1 VLQKY
6 VIILNN
12 LILIAKNNIHF
23 DKITSTNDYALSIK
37 NHFLFKEGL
46 IISTNF
52 QNNGK
57 GQYNNNW
64 HSEFGKN
71 LLISIVIYPNISI
84 KKKFDLNK
92 IASLSVCE
100 LLCYFGLNACIKWPN
115 DIIVNDKKICGILI
129 ENIISNNII
138 KKSVIGF
145 GININQIKFKKYNIP
160 ATSLK
165 ILNQK
170 CYNLKKVKKELVNYF
185 FNNLFLY
192 RKNKFDFK
200 KYNDLLYSLNKK
212 RNYLIDDNTVE
223 GVIKEIDHLGNL
235 IISVSGK
242 KRIFKEKE
250 ISYIF

>member
-1 VLQKY
+1 MT
-6 VIILNN
+6 
-12 LILIAKNNIHF
+12 AKNNIHF
-23 DKITSTNDYALSIK
+23 DKISSTNDYALSIK

-46 IISTNF
+46 IITTNF

-57 GQYNNNW
+57 GQYSNSW
-64 HSEFGKN
+64 HSEFAKN
-71 LLISIVIYPNISI
+71 LLISIVIHPKLSI

-92 IASLSVCE
+92 IASLTVCE
-100 LLCYFGLNACIKWPN
+100 LLCYFGLNAYVKWPN

-145 GININQIKFKKYNIP
+145 GININQTKFKKYNIP

-170 CYNLKKVKKELVNYF
+170 SYKIKKVKKELVNYF
-185 FNNLFLY
+185 FNNLYMY
-192 RKNKFDFK
+192 RKKKFDNQ
-200 KYNDLLYSLNKK
+200 KYNDLIYSLNTKK
-212 RNYLIDDNTVE
+212 KYLIGDSIVE
-223 GVIKEIDHLGNL
+223 GVIKEIDYLGNL
-235 IISVSGK
+235 VVSVSGK
-242 KRIFKEKE
+242 KKIFKEKE

>member
-1 VLQKY
+1 M
-6 VIILNN
+6 
-12 LILIAKNNIHF
+12 IAKNNIHF
-23 DKITSTNDYALSIK
+23 DKISSTNDYALSIK

-46 IISTNF
+46 TITTNF
-52 QNNGK
+52 QNKGK
-57 GQYNNNW
+57 GQYCNNW
-64 HSEFGKN
+64 HSEFAKN
-71 LLISIVIYPNISI
+71 LLISIVIYPKLSI

-92 IASLSVCE
+92 IASVAVCE
-100 LLCYFGLNACIKWPN
+100 LLCYFGLNAYIKWPN

-145 GININQIKFKKYNIP
+145 GININQTKFKKYNIP

-170 CYNLKKVKKELVNYF
+170 SYKIKKVKKELVNYF
-185 FNNLFLY
+185 FNNLHLY
-192 RKNKFDFK
+192 RKKKFDNQ
-200 KYNDLLYSLNKK
+200 KYNDLIYSLNTKK
-212 RNYLIDDNTVE
+212 KYLIGDSIVE

-235 IISVSGK
+235 VVSFSGK
-242 KRIFKEKE
+242 KKIFKEKE

>member
-1 VLQKY
+1 MIV
-6 VIILNN
+6 
-12 LILIAKNNIHF
+12 KNNIHF
-23 DKITSTNDYALSIK
+23 DKISSTNDYALSIK

-57 GQYNNNW
+57 GQHGNSW
-64 HSEFGKN
+64 HSEFAKN
-71 LLISIVIYPNISI
+71 LLISIVIYPNLCI

-92 IASLSVCE
+92 IASLAVCD
-100 LLCYFGLNACIKWPN
+100 LLCNFGLKANIKWPN
-115 DIIVNDKKICGILI
+115 DIIVNNKKICGILI
-129 ENIISNNII
+129 DNIISNKTI

-145 GININQIKFKKYNIP
+145 GINVNQTKFKKYNIP

-170 CYNLKKVKKELVNYF
+170 SYKLKKVKKELVNYF
-185 FNNLFLY
+185 FSILCSY
-192 RKNKFDFK
+192 RKENFNNQ
-200 KYNDLLYSLNKK
+200 KYNDLLYLINIK
-212 RNYLIDDNTVE
+212 RNYLIGENIVE
-223 GVIKEIDHLGNL
+223 GIIEEIDHLGNL
-235 IISVSGK
+235 VISVSGK

>member
-1 VLQKY
+1 M
-6 VIILNN
+6 
-12 LILIAKNNIHF
+12 
-23 DKITSTNDYALSIK
+23 
-37 NHFLFKEGL
+37 
-46 IISTNF
+46 
-52 QNNGK
+52 
-57 GQYNNNW
+57 
-64 HSEFGKN
+64 
-71 LLISIVIYPNISI
+71 
-84 KKKFDLNK
+84 
-92 IASLSVCE
+92 
-100 LLCYFGLNACIKWPN
+100 CYFGLNACIKWPN

-200 KYNDLLYSLNKK
+200 KYNDLLYSLNNK
-212 RNYLIDDNTVE
+212 RNYLIDDNIVE

-242 KRIFKEKE
+242 KEYLKKKKFHIYFKSIIFSMLMDFFS
-250 ISYIF
+250 IL

>member
-1 VLQKY
+1 MT
-6 VIILNN
+6 
-12 LILIAKNNIHF
+12 AKNNIHF
-23 DKITSTNDYALSIK
+23 DKISSTNDYALSIK

-46 IISTNF
+46 IITTNF

-57 GQYNNNW
+57 GQYCNSW
-64 HSEFGKN
+64 HSEFAKN
-71 LLISIVIYPNISI
+71 LLISIVIYPKLSI

-92 IASLSVCE
+92 IASLAVCE
-100 LLCYFGLNACIKWPN
+100 LLRYFGLNAYIKWPN

-145 GININQIKFKKYNIP
+145 GININQTKFKKYNIP

-170 CYNLKKVKKELVNYF
+170 SYNIKKVKKELVNYF
-185 FNNLFLY
+185 FNNLYLY
-192 RKNKFDFK
+192 RKKKLDNQ
-200 KYNDLLYSLNKK
+200 KYNDLIYSLNTKK
-212 RNYLIDDNTVE
+212 NYLIDDSIVE
-223 GVIKEIDHLGNL
+223 GVIREIDHSGNL
-235 IISVSGK
+235 VVSFSGK
-242 KRIFKEKE
+242 KKIFKEKE

>member
-1 VLQKY
+1 M
-6 VIILNN
+6 
-12 LILIAKNNIHF
+12 
-23 DKITSTNDYALSIK
+23 
-37 NHFLFKEGL
+37 
-46 IISTNF
+46 
-52 QNNGK
+52 
-57 GQYNNNW
+57 
-64 HSEFGKN
+64 
-71 LLISIVIYPNISI
+71 
-84 KKKFDLNK
+84 
-92 IASLSVCE
+92 
-100 LLCYFGLNACIKWPN
+100 CYFGLNAYIKWPN

-170 CYNLKKVKKELVNYF
+170 SYNLKKVKKELVNYF
-185 FNNLFLY
+185 FNNLHLY
-192 RKNKFDFK
+192 RKNKFDNQ
-200 KYNDLLYSLNKK
+200 KYNDLLYSLNNKK
-212 RNYLIDDNTVE
+212 NYLIDDNIVE

-242 KRIFKEKE
+242 RRIFKEKE

>member
-1 VLQKY
+1 M
-6 VIILNN
+6 
-12 LILIAKNNIHF
+12 IAKNNIHF
-23 DKITSTNDYALSIK
+23 DKISSTNDYALSIK

-57 GQYNNNW
+57 GQYGNNW
-64 HSEFGKN
+64 HSEFAKN
-71 LLISIVIYPNISI
+71 LLISIVIYPKLSI

-92 IASLSVCE
+92 IASLAVCE
-100 LLCYFGLNACIKWPN
+100 LLCYYGLNAYIKWPN

-145 GININQIKFKKYNIP
+145 GININQTKFKKYNIP

-170 CYNLKKVKKELVNYF
+170 SYKLKKLKKELVNYF
-185 FNNLFLY
+185 FKNLYLY
-192 RKNKFDFK
+192 RKGNFDNQ
-200 KYNDLLYSLNKK
+200 KYNDLIYSLNTKK
-212 RNYLIDDNTVE
+212 NYLIGDNIVE
-223 GVIKEIDHLGNL
+223 GIIREVDHLGNL
-235 IISVSGK
+235 IISVSGRK
-242 KRIFKEKE
+242 KIFKEKE